1 MFQFRDKVYMLPH
14 PSPLF
19 FFFSVLSRDAVDCDT
34 YRCAS
39 SRKEEEEEEAAVFC
53 VGCVRGHNS
62 FPGANLR
69 PGDHT
74 QRELC
79 FSGRVG
85 AIVACCSIM
94 LLLLLLYYYYYY
106 LLYYSFPPATSPS
119 QGVSTPLCVIYLI
132 CKEFRRSLRVPVHPP
147 SLHFSLL
154 SVLFF
159 PSPVRFLVLLQLL
172 SICGIR
178 FSFFLFCL
186 LFSLTGRW
194 AQGWVC
200 SS

>member
-1 MFQFRDKVYMLPH
+1 M
-14 PSPLF
+14 
-19 FFFSVLSRDAVDCDT
+19 DCDT

-147 SLHFSLL
+147 PPLSPFFSSVGSLFPVSCAFSCFVTAVVDLWHTI
-154 SVLFF
+154 FF
-159 PSPVRFLVLLQLL
+159 
-172 SICGIR
+172 
-178 FSFFLFCL
+178 FFLFCL